1 MGVESSCY
9 ALLVAGLVFV
19 MVGMAVMG
27 LFPVPTRTLGWLEGC
42 WLGLVGVVRAIPA
55 IVKGVASYRRRAATF
70 FVGLG
75 SLLLLAL

>member
-42 WLGLVGVVRAIPA
+42 WLGLVGDERLVRP
-55 IVKGVASYRRRAATF
+55 
-70 FVGLG
+70 
-75 SLLLLAL
+75 